1 MEYDPKRTGRMLFLG
16 LIAAI
21 PNFHWFVFL
30 SSNFNFAS
38 KTLSIATKVAVN
50 QLIFPPI
57 FNTYFFGGQA
67 LLSGETMENTIQ
79 RLRDTVPTSWMNSFK
94 VWPATV
100 AFCMAVLPFEFRS
113 ICSGVVAVG
122 WQTYLSY
129 LNRQAELLEQTRKLV
144 KETTETN
151 NAVVAAVRE
160 CQEAAA
166 PAV

>member
-1 MEYDPKRTGRMLFLG
+1 
-16 LIAAI
+16 
-21 PNFHWFVFL
+21 
-30 SSNFNFAS
+30 
-38 KTLSIATKVAVN
+38 
-50 QLIFPPI
+50 
-57 FNTYFFGGQA
+57 
-67 LLSGETMENTIQ
+67 
-79 RLRDTVPTSWMNSFK
+79 
-94 VWPATV
+94 
-100 AFCMAVLPFEFRS
+100 MAVLPFEFRS